1 MNPRST
7 RTMPLR
13 WVWRLA
19 KTTTVAAVSAG
30 IAHMAIIPIIIK
42 PAITIASNGMAALL
56 YGSIAGCVGAFMIF
70 DMMQTILSE
79 EVGVDGHLEWKW
91 NGWIVLSLLL
101 TSIGVLATGRE
112 ADFMSAVVLAAY
124 LLLVSVGVLLIVIS
138 DRSDRSASSAF
149 LIPGPTL

>member
-13 WVWRLA
+13 WVRRLA

-70 DMMQTILSE
+70 VMMQTLSE

-101 TSIGVLATGRE
+101 TSIGVLTTGRE
-112 ADFMSAVVLAAY
+112 ADFMSSVVLAAY